1 MLKREEI
8 FYLGT
13 VKVHLGGNQTVILSQ
28 MKLVMMLMGVMALM
42 MMMMLMGEMALMM
55 MMMLMGE
62 GDKAGKIYDT
72 TFLSELEAPSRID
85 NLFSCQL

>member
-13 VKVHLGGNQTVILSQ
+13 VKVHLGGNQTVILSH
-28 MKLVMMLMGVMALM
+28 MKMIMMLMGVMALM
-42 MMMMLMGEMALMM
+42 MLMMLMGEA
-55 MMMLMGE
+55 
-62 GDKAGKIYDT
+62 DKAGKIYDT

>member
-28 MKLVMMLMGVMALM
+28 MKLIMMLVGVMALM
-42 MMMMLMGEMALMM
+42 ML
-55 MMMLMGE
+55 MMLMGE

>member
-28 MKLVMMLMGVMALM
+28 MRLMMMLMGVMA
-42 MMMMLMGEMALMM
+42 M